1 MNWTSIEKKWN
12 EMAQRLQT
20 PGPVTPRDTPTDVDV
35 SRSDLE
41 TTTLPEVPG
50 TEDVGARAMA

>member
-20 PGPVTPRDTPTDVDV
+20 PGPVTATDTPADVDV
-35 SRSDLE
+35 PRSDLV
-41 TTTLPEVPG
+41 TATLPEGPG
-50 TEDVGARAMA
+50 TDEVGARAMA

>member
-20 PGPVTPRDTPTDVDV
+20 PGPVTPTDTPTDVDV
-35 SRSDLE
+35 SRSNLVTE
-41 TTTLPEVPG
+41 TLPEVPC
-50 TEDVGARAMA
+50 TDDVGARAMA